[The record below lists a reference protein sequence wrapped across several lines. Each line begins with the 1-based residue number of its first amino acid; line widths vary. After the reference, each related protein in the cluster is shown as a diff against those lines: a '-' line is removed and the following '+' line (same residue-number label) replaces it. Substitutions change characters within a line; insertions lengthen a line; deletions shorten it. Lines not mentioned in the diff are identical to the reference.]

1 MPLSCRATRSCTTC
15 SAPSEVRDLLGERWG
30 DRAVAVGAVDRGAVA
45 QIVFADPQE
54 LAWLEGTIFP
64 LVGELIA
71 AWRAQLE
78 EEGKVDVAVVEVP
91 LLFEA
96 GIEGLFDAT
105 IAVVAD
111 ERLRAERAGG
121 RGHQGV
127 EGREG
132 RQLTQEDKAAR
143 ADHLVRNDGTLDELQ
158 TQMSTVL
165 EQIKA
170 RAAGERAGRRW
181 APGAPPVVPRRG
193 RRAGATGAAPAGAA
207 AGDRLRRGAAS
218 HW

>member
-1 MPLSCRATRSCTTC
+1 MLFIGLTGGIGSGKSEALAASERLGAAVLSSDAVVHDLLGTER
-15 SAPSEVRDLLGERWG
+15 VRDLLGERWG
-30 DRAVAVGAVDRGAVA
+30 DRAVRSGAVDRGAVA

-64 LVGELIA
+64 LVGEIIA
-71 AWRAQLE
+71 TWRAQLE
-78 EEGKVDVAVVEVP
+78 REGKVDVAVVEVP

-143 ADHLVRNDGTLDELQ
+143 ADHLVRNDGTLGELQ

-165 EQIKA
+165 EQIRA
-170 RAAGERAGRRW
+170 RAAG
-181 APGAPPVVPRRG
+181 
-193 RRAGATGAAPAGAA
+193 
-207 AGDRLRRGAAS
+207 
-218 HW
+218 

>member
-1 MPLSCRATRSCTTC
+1 VLFIGLTGGIGSGKSEALAASERLGAAVLSSDAVVHDLLGTER
-15 SAPSEVRDLLGERWG
+15 VRDLLGERWG
-30 DRAVAVGAVDRGAVA
+30 DRAVRSGAVDRGAVA

-54 LAWLEGTIFP
+54 LAWLESTIFP
-64 LVGELIA
+64 LVGEIIA
-71 AWRAQLE
+71 TWRAQLE
-78 EEGKVDVAVVEVP
+78 REGKVDVAVVEVP

-143 ADHLVRNDGTLDELQ
+143 ADHLVRNDGTLGELQ
-158 TQMSTVL
+158 TQMRTVL

-170 RAAGERAGRRW
+170 RAAG
-181 APGAPPVVPRRG
+181 
-193 RRAGATGAAPAGAA
+193 
-207 AGDRLRRGAAS
+207 
-218 HW
+218 